1 MKRKVKY
8 LGGWSEIF
16 KEGERVQLRKN
27 AQTKKGVYS
36 RAPETELWSVLKEAS
51 SLRVNGMVSCRWRR
65 SLYD

>member
-8 LGGWSEIF
+8 SGGWSEIF

-51 SLRVNGMVSCRWRR
+51 SLRGKRKGIMQMEEIT
-65 SLYD
+65 L